1 MCSRCG
7 RLVSDAGP
15 PPLLL
20 AFDTSAAHCAAVLV
34 RGGRILA
41 ARVEAMDRGQAERLL
56 PLLEDLLSEAGFGW
70 PDLDGLAVVTGPGN
84 FTGLRIAV
92 AAARGLALGLD
103 RPAIGVS
110 RFEVL
115 AAEVDGPALVGLD
128 DRRGGLAVQAFDR
141 GTPLGPPLPG
151 WPAQAPSPGT
161 ICLGDGAEAAAAA
174 LGLGHRPVAPEP
186 ADLAQVAALAAARL
200 RAGPPPPPP
209 APLYLRP
216 ADAAPPRTAAPVL
229 LDDA

>member
-103 RPAIGVS
+103 RKSV
-110 RFEVL
+110 V
-115 AAEVDGPALVGLD
+115 
-128 DRRGGLAVQAFDR
+128 
-141 GTPLGPPLPG
+141 
-151 WPAQAPSPGT
+151 
-161 ICLGDGAEAAAAA
+161 
-174 LGLGHRPVAPEP
+174 
-186 ADLAQVAALAAARL
+186 
-200 RAGPPPPPP
+200 
-209 APLYLRP
+209 
-216 ADAAPPRTAAPVL
+216 
-229 LDDA
+229 